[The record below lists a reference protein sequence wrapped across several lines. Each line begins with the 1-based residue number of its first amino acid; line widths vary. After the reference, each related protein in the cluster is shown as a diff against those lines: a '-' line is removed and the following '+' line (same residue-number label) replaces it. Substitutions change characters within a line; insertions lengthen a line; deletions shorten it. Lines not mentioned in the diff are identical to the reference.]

1 MEKIIKQNTLIN
13 DLYLKRKGDFK
24 KNKYHRLI
32 SDFRNYYAH
41 FTYLKI
47 GSEISYNNNSM
58 HSTKSIIIYKIDLLS
73 DTGLSSYSR
82 ELLSKMPEKIRLNDI
97 ISNHYLSFLEFQNTT
112 FLQLFLVDKSKT
124 EKFILNISEYHENV
138 KNINTTNHSLFN
150 ETFLRYIKFVYF
162 KTSNESF

>member
-47 GSEISYNNNSM
+47 GSEISYNNN
-58 HSTKSIIIYKIDLLS
+58 
-73 DTGLSSYSR
+73 
-82 ELLSKMPEKIRLNDI
+82 
-97 ISNHYLSFLEFQNTT
+97 
-112 FLQLFLVDKSKT
+112 
-124 EKFILNISEYHENV
+124 
-138 KNINTTNHSLFN
+138 
-150 ETFLRYIKFVYF
+150 
-162 KTSNESF
+162 